1 MPVRAKPVAYYE
13 ETEELKDEK
22 QIINV
27 YDENGPDVQGVIL
40 NAFEKYLKIK
50 QKKPISY
57 TQVGDY
63 KLPNL
68 TIKDIDNKSLNKYGL
83 LKLDYL
89 KKNKK
94 ALYQQLLMTN
104 ELNNFLFSVGNEA
117 QEMVEK
123 LMEDYI
129 KNDSRLSEKE
139 EEIDNLTT
147 DNNYLKFELTKWKNK
162 FLKIIFIKNRL
173 LRPKNKD
180 KYKEFTIDLYTNNAL
195 DQETFG
201 DIKNNYSKDKRK
213 DDFER

>member
-1 MPVRAKPVAYYE
+1 MKKNN
-13 ETEELKDEK
+13 EELV
-22 QIINV
+22 IRV
-27 YDENGPDVQGVIL
+27 FDENCPNVQDAIL
-40 NAFEKYLKIK
+40 EAFRKYLDIEL
-50 QKKPISY
+50 KKTITY

-68 TIKDIDNKSLNKYGL
+68 TIKETNDKPLNKYGL

-117 QEMVEK
+117 QEMVDR

-139 EEIDNLTT
+139 KQNDQLSWVRLMNNYKSCAEEIVLQ
-147 DNNYLKFELTKWKNK
+147 ELIYN
-162 FLKIIFIKNRL
+162 
-173 LRPKNKD
+173 
-180 KYKEFTIDLYTNNAL
+180 
-195 DQETFG
+195 
-201 DIKNNYSKDKRK
+201 
-213 DDFER
+213 

>member
-1 MPVRAKPVAYYE
+1 MKKNN
-13 ETEELKDEK
+13 EELV
-22 QIINV
+22 IRV
-27 YDENGPDVQGVIL
+27 FDENSPSVQNAIL
-40 NAFEKYLKIK
+40 EAFRKYLDIEL
-50 QKKPISY
+50 KKSITY

-68 TIKDIDNKSLNKYGL
+68 VLKETDNKPLNKYGL

-117 QEMVEK
+117 QEMVDR

-139 EEIDNLTT
+139 KQNDGLSWAGLMNNYKSCAEEIVLQ
-147 DNNYLKFELTKWKNK
+147 ELIYN
-162 FLKIIFIKNRL
+162 
-173 LRPKNKD
+173 
-180 KYKEFTIDLYTNNAL
+180 
-195 DQETFG
+195 
-201 DIKNNYSKDKRK
+201 
-213 DDFER
+213 